1 MPEIPLKYGCN
12 PNQSHARIVTD
23 GPCPLEVVSGTP
35 SYINA
40 LDALQAWQLVTEL
53 AEATGKPAAAS
64 FKHVSPAGAAVAG
77 QLDDDF
83 RRAHFFGDAELSP
96 LATAYARARSSD
108 RQASFG
114 DFIAVS
120 DTVDATLAD
129 LIKPE
134 VSDGIIAPAYDNDAL
149 EILRAKKG
157 GKYVIFRMDRDHRP
171 DPGEIETRTLM
182 GLRLEQ
188 SRNGL
193 RIDARLFAEPVTKI
207 KDLPADAAE
216 SLVVASIAL
225 KYTQSNSVALA
236 LDGQALGIGAG
247 QQSRIACVRLAC
259 DKTDRFLLKQHPKT
273 LALPY
278 RDGTPRPEKVN
289 LAEQFVMWDQL
300 GPTAQTHPRE
310 SMIGPVEP
318 ITPEER
324 HAFLANIQGL
334 CCASDAF
341 FPFSDNIDRLALSNV
356 RYIAQAGG
364 SKRDADVIAA
374 ADEYGMAMCL
384 TGVRLFTH

>member
-1 MPEIPLKYGCN
+1 MPDIPLKYGCN

-40 LDALQAWQLVTEL
+40 LDALQAWALVTEL
-53 AEATGKPAAAS
+53 AEATAKPAAAS
-64 FKHVSPAGAAVAG
+64 FKHVSPAGAAVAAE
-77 QLDDDF
+77 LDDDF
-83 RRAHFFGDAELSP
+83 RRAHFYGDAELSP
-96 LATAYARARSSD
+96 IATAYARARSSD

-120 DTVDATLAD
+120 DTVDASLAN

-134 VSDGIIAPAYDNDAL
+134 VSDGIIAPDYDGEAL
-149 EILRAKKG
+149 EILKAKKG
-157 GKYVIFRMDRDHRP
+157 GKYVVFQMDRDYRP
-171 DPGEIETRTLM
+171 EPGAIETRTLM
-182 GLRLEQ
+182 GLTLEQ
-188 SRNGL
+188 SSNDL
-193 RIDARLFAEPVTKI
+193 RIDARLFADPVTRVNE
-207 KDLPADAAE
+207 LPPDAVE

-236 LDGQALGIGAG
+236 LHGQAIGIGAG

-273 LALPY
+273 LALPFKE
-278 RDGTPRPEKVN
+278 GTPRPEKVN

-300 GPTAQTHPRE
+300 GPKEQAHLRGAMT
-310 SMIGPVEP
+310 GPIEP
-318 ITPEER
+318 ITWDER
-324 HAFLANIQGL
+324 HAHLANIDGL

-341 FPFSDNIDRLALSNV
+341 FPFSDNLDRLALSNV
-356 RYIAQAGG
+356 RYVAQAGG
-364 SKRDADVIAA
+364 SKRDEDVIATA
-374 ADEYGMAMCL
+374 NEYGMTMCL